1 MLKYPPFV
9 PLFIQE
15 GCLDKRALRVDIKCQ
30 NREIVSTLL
39 RAQTGSQGKDILIQQ
54 TALS

>member
-39 RAQTGSQGKDILIQQ
+39 RAQTGSQGKTILIQQ